1 MSGWRDYLW
10 ITWWRSLWDGDGPRG
25 RAHPAAR
32 PPQTPK
38 ERLQHRLVDDYARHV
53 AGADGV
59 VRTLRRWIDGLGGH
73 LDLSRCERAAVR
85 QLPKELIDDCISYV
99 TRRSRHE
106 QLRIT
111 LPDGLNQQVGWWS
124 DYGLG

>member
-10 ITWWRSLWDGDGPRG
+10 ITWWRSLWDGNRPRG
-25 RAHPAAR
+25 HAHAAAAR
-32 PPQTPK
+32 TPK
-38 ERLQHRLVDDYARHV
+38 ERLQQRLVDDYARDV

-59 VRTLRRWIDGLGGH
+59 VRTLRRWIDSLGGH

-85 QLPKELIDDCISYV
+85 QLPKELIDDCIAHV
-99 TRRSRHE
+99 TQRSRHE

>member
-10 ITWWRSLWDGDGPRG
+10 ITWWRSLWDGHGPRG
-25 RAHPAAR
+25 PSPAAAAAPR
-32 PPQTPK
+32 TPK
-38 ERLQHRLVDDYARHV
+38 ERLQQRLVDDYARHV

-59 VRTLRRWIDGLGGH
+59 VRTLRRWIDSLGGH

-85 QLPKELIDDCISYV
+85 QLPKELIDDCIAHV
-99 TRRSRHE
+99 TQRSRHE